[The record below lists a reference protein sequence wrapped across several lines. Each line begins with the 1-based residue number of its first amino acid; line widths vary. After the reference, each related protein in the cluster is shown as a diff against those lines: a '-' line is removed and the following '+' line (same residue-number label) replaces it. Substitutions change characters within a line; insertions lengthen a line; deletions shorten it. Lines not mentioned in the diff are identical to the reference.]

1 MSTRSGMVLTML
13 TPFVL
18 ATRECAMQMMNN
30 GLYVLD
36 ELPNVTMSDGLRKQ
50 TQDVC
55 NGLIGTKH
63 DLITELFDLDDLV
76 ATDATDAQVGERVE
90 RIVQWAFEDLT
101 RLHHVVTALDEASKR
116 DDLQFGSA
124 SLLVMESAGNI
135 LKAYEPMRT
144 AADAVLRA
152 VRGVPLQGAAPS

>member
-18 ATRECAMQMMNN
+18 ATRECAMQMMTN
-30 GLYVLD
+30 GQYVLD
-36 ELPNVTMSDGLRKQ
+36 ELPNVKMSDGLRKQ

-76 ATDATDAQVGERVE
+76 PTDATDAQVGERVE
-90 RIVQWAFEDLT
+90 RIVQWAFEDLLK
-101 RLHHVVTALDEASKR
+101 LHEVVTALDEASQR
-116 DDLQFGSA
+116 DPEIGTA
-124 SLLVMESAGNI
+124 SLLVTESATNI
-135 LKAYEPMRT
+135 LNAFHPMRT

-152 VRGVPLQGAAPS
+152 VRGVPLQGETPA